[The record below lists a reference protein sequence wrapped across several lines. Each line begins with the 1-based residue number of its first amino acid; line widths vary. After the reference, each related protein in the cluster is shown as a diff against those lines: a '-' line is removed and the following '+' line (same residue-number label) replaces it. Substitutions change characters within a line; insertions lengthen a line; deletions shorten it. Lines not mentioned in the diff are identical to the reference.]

1 MEYVCYQSE
10 EYVFS
15 VFNAD
20 YGPFGVRIKS
30 DTFSGSY
37 VFCVERENLEHDI
50 IKLKELINTLEG
62 IYRLNDMDSDSY
74 IIFEMMKY
82 GKLAIR
88 GMIGGSYSD
97 NYMVFGFE
105 ADQTL
110 LTNFIESLTKIIYA
124 K

>member
-1 MEYVCYQSE
+1 MEYICYQSE
-10 EYVFS
+10 GYGFS
-15 VFNAD
+15 IFSAD

-30 DTFSGSY
+30 DVFSGSY
-37 VFCVERENLEHDI
+37 VFCIERENLERDI

-74 IIFEMMKY
+74 VIFEMVKY

-110 LTNFIESLTKIIYA
+110 LTNFIEALTEIIDA
-124 K
+124 